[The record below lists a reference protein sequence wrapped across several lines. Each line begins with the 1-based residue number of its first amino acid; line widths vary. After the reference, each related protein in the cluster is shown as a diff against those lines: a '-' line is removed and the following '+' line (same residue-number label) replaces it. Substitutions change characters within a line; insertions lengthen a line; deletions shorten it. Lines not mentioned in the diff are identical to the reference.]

1 MSRKKR
7 VANLPLLQ
15 MMLMFL
21 KFALDPLELVVS
33 QMVRTASRPRVFILI
48 FFLDPKF
55 HELSISVRK
64 GVEAK
69 SYDETVNI

>member
-1 MSRKKR
+1 
-7 VANLPLLQ
+7 
-15 MMLMFL
+15 MFL